1 MREAIFTLRVR
12 AVALRK
18 MANHEGALECDEA
31 ADLLERVLKCAADQA
46 GQQAAD
52 ALVSDLA
59 ADYAKRDSFLTMALF
74 VGVPDRAA
82 RKFADLVLYIKEL
95 DAAASKKESS

>member
-1 MREAIFTLRVR
+1 MNEAIFTLRIR

-18 MANHEGALECDEA
+18 MANPEGALECDEA
-31 ADLLERVLKCAADQA
+31 ADLLEKVLKCATDEA
-46 GQQAAD
+46 GQQAD
-52 ALVSDLA
+52 ALVSNLA

-82 RKFADLVLYIKEL
+82 RKLADLVLYIKEL
-95 DAAASKKESS
+95 DAAASKKEPS